1 MELTLSQRKAVTKA
15 QLERW
20 PKATKAEKSAILD
33 AVCQVTGWHRDH
45 ARKAIRCALAEQA
58 AGGSSPRKRR
68 DPVRVYDDAAVELL
82 TRCWA
87 VLDGPTGKRLHPALG
102 QVLANMGRHG
112 HLDGVDDR
120 AISQVLAMSP
130 ATIDRRLAGARTG
143 LVARKPIAHTRP
155 GSMLKSSIPMKTWR
169 EWNDT
174 EPGFIQ
180 IDLVGHEGGD
190 NNGAF
195 FFTLDATDVA
205 TGWTEAITVRSK
217 GERIVAAGLE
227 ELWLRFPFHIG
238 GIHSD
243 NGSEFI
249 NHHLARWCQTRKIT
263 FSRGRASHKNDQAH
277 VEQKNWSVVRRSVGY
292 FRYDTR
298 RELDLLNQLW
308 PLSSL
313 QVNLFLPQQ
322 KLVSKTRTGA
332 RVRKT
337 YDTATTPLQ
346 RLLSDHGD
354 IVDPHDRRRLEGQL
368 HHTDLVTLRHQ
379 IADIQGNLIELARR
393 RGQIQQRGKTN
404 AVYLSRRKLN
414 STKRAKH
421 DESTTHPSRAS

>member
-1 MELTLSQRKAVTKA
+1 MELTLAVRRQVTKA
-15 QLERW
+15 QLEKW

-33 AVCQVTGWHRDH
+33 AVCEVTGWHRDH
-45 ARKAIRCALAEQA
+45 ARKAIRRALAEQA
-58 AGGSSPRKRR
+58 AGGPAPRKPREPAR
-68 DPVRVYDDAAVELL
+68 KYDPEAVELL

-87 VLDGPTGKRLHPALG
+87 ALDGPTGKRLQPALPA
-102 QVLANMGRHG
+102 VLANLERHG
-112 HLDGVDDR
+112 HLHRFDPTTI
-120 AISQVLAMSP
+120 AQVLAMSP
-130 ATIDRRLAGARTG
+130 ATIDRRLAAARTG

-169 EWNDT
+169 EWNDA
-174 EPGFIQ
+174 EPGFLQ

-195 FFTLDATDVA
+195 FFTLDATDIA

-217 GERIVAAGLE
+217 GERIVADGLE
-227 ELWLRFPFHIG
+227 ELWLRFPFHIA

-249 NHHLARWCQTRKIT
+249 NHHLARWCGTRKIT

-298 RELDLLNQLW
+298 RELDLLTQLW
-308 PLSSL
+308 PLTSV

-337 YDTATTPLQ
+337 YDTAKTPMR
-346 RLLSDHGD
+346 RLLDDHRNLLD
-354 IVDPHDRRRLEGQL
+354 SHDHRRLEAML
-368 HHTDLVTLRHQ
+368 ETTDLLTLRHQ

-393 RGQIQQRGKTN
+393 RGQVQRRAKTN
-404 AVYLSRRKLN
+404 AVYLSRRKMN
-414 STKRAKH
+414 PPKRAKH